1 MRFHYKIAVL
11 LMSAALLVVP
21 TTQAQAWNNGAAST
35 PPMGWNSYDSYNWNV
50 TEAQV
55 KANADYMRDNLRQY
69 GWQYIVI
76 DWAWYY
82 PGSGTGSPNQ
92 DANLQPRLRLDGN
105 GRPLPDTTRFPS
117 ATGTNGFKPLADYLH
132 AAGLKFGVHLMRAS
146 RARPSPTT
154 CRSRAPATP
163 RTRSTTP
170 PPRPG

>member
-1 MRFHYKIAVL
+1 MAE
-11 LMSAALLVVP
+11 P
-21 TTQAQAWNNGAAST
+21 AQAWNNNVADT

-69 GWQYIVI
+69 GWQYVII

-92 DANLQPRLRLDGN
+92 TADLQPRLRLDGN
-105 GRPLPDTTRFPS
+105 GRPLPDTVRFPS

-132 AAGLKFGVHLMRAS
+132 TAGLKFGVHLMRGIPRQAVADNLPVLGTS
-146 RARPSPTT
+146 Y
-154 CRSRAPATP
+154 P

-170 PPRPG
+170 PRRPG